1 MIPKVQVHSR
11 LWGPWCLV
19 QQLGN
24 CNHSMEVSLTV
35 LSAFFCSLSCS
46 DPGQGNLPRRCNFYK
61 AMCPFVKLA
70 LKASPPSVY
79 AENFLFL
86 AGKGLHKM
94 PYKKRGTVY
103 ILSVVQLLV
112 LLQGNLRSFLKI
124 PQIP

>member
-1 MIPKVQVHSR
+1 
-11 LWGPWCLV
+11 
-19 QQLGN
+19 
-24 CNHSMEVSLTV
+24 
-35 LSAFFCSLSCS
+35 
-46 DPGQGNLPRRCNFYK
+46 
-61 AMCPFVKLA
+61 MCPFVKLA
-70 LKASPPSVY
+70 LKASPPPVY